1 MEFNSFSIQYID
13 TVKFYDL
20 DIYRYLIGREGQT
33 VSKDYWRKKYKDHA
47 FIIFNILNTIAGKDY
62 SRAKREYINR
72 YIISQMVDSQVYMY
86 DAVMAWDELDAF
98 LSRLRKFTDAY
109 QASIDYI
116 NQKEGNSQL
125 ILAMYKKHNGN
136 SPIIIPGIC
145 ETIHDAE
152 LLSKRV
158 DKHKSIKWYL
168 KKGIKCV
175 FPYGIVRIIVRRR
188 NG

>member
-62 SRAKREYINR
+62 SKAKREYIDR

-86 DAVMAWDELDAF
+86 DAVMAWDELDDF
-98 LSRLRKFTDAY
+98 LNKLRKFADSY
-109 QASIDYI
+109 QTSIDYI
-116 NQKEGNSQL
+116 NQKEWNSQL
-125 ILAMYKKHNGN
+125 ILATYKRYNGN
-136 SPIIIPGIC
+136 SPIIIPGIS

-152 LLSKRV
+152 IVSRRTY
-158 DKHKSIKWYL
+158 KHKSIKWYL
-168 KKGIKCV
+168 KKGIKCA
-175 FPYGIVRIIVRRR
+175 FPYGIVRFIVRRR
-188 NG
+188 KG

>member
-125 ILAMYKKHNGN
+125 ILAMYKN
-136 SPIIIPGIC
+136 IM
-145 ETIHDAE
+145 ET
-152 LLSKRV
+152 LR
-158 DKHKSIKWYL
+158 
-168 KKGIKCV
+168 
-175 FPYGIVRIIVRRR
+175 
-188 NG
+188 

>member
-1 MEFNSFSIQYID
+1 
-13 TVKFYDL
+13 
-20 DIYRYLIGREGQT
+20 
-33 VSKDYWRKKYKDHA
+33 
-47 FIIFNILNTIAGKDY
+47 
-62 SRAKREYINR
+62 
-72 YIISQMVDSQVYMY
+72 MVDSQVYMY

-152 LLSKRV
+152 LLSKRG